1 MKTST
6 VFRFLLLL
14 CLFSLSS
21 LGVRSWGQAMNM
33 PQFGKHK
40 VVITNDTL
48 VYDHRGPDGSLNG
61 SSHNSAACVQFV
73 SADPSKAVV
82 IDFEYIDMHDD
93 GATYPAYLKIY
104 QGECDDSHYTWP
116 ENSSGVNT
124 GAIVLPQ
131 GQIDS
136 LSGSYGGK
144 TYVAGS
150 DQGISIGF
158 MYRWADP
165 SDGFK
170 ARVYC
175 VEKTPMEITGAG
187 SFYQQPSQMYPGLAQ
202 VNLLSFYLQASGL
215 SQPDTLTE
223 FRFRIHSEN
232 LPVEESSLHL
242 YQGSSSSVS
251 NLKEVEAQLS
261 QEGDGYVFRCRQPLV
276 SGRNEFCV
284 GATLKND
291 MSLAGERFS
300 VEAVSLSTY
309 KHSSGFAAFQVSE
322 EVPQYQLL
330 NLLLL
335 SSQGGEYTV
344 SDTIWFYDDG
354 GSEGKISEQFEG
366 WATFVPQTPGKA
378 IEMDFRKIALFNTS
392 STGLNDVL
400 KIYDGKERDE
410 ASLNTVLLKQ
420 TTARVRSLSDD
431 GSLTLYLKST
441 TGIPKDGFEAVVSE
455 IEVLPMVF
463 QEANQFRGTNLR
475 AAQGDSVILLGV
487 NIRTSGL
494 RPLLGLKKMTFDFSS
509 CNREGLIAS
518 ASLWS
523 MGKDSLFV
531 RALAKELC
539 RKESGGNTSLEM
551 EVKDNAPLT
560 LSEGNNYFYLMVN
573 LTSEALDGDHI
584 GALCTSVELTDGSST
599 HTHPL
604 PSVELPQIP
613 VVNEY
618 LSQVG
623 SFVKTF
629 RKQLT
634 FKPTP
639 SSYGSAYATPTSAQQ
654 VTFLPLTP
662 GRVAQIEFSMF
673 SLYFKDSY
681 YGSSEHD
688 VFKIYSGGTDGELLW
703 EFTEKDQ
710 KTLGPGKVL
719 RSKAADG
726 SLTVVFQ
733 PKASSSYYAGKGF
746 TALVSEYEP
755 VDVDIVAA
763 RGYTLGSGIARI
775 GQEDLPLLGMK
786 LDVFGTLGQL
796 ELRSLG
802 LDWKQSEDKV
812 DSVFVYLS
820 SDSIFSSENL
830 SSARLLM
837 KGKPSS
843 VLNLV
848 EDGLSSQ
855 GEGSISAPTLEEG
868 AYYLW
873 LLVNTSADAASQS
886 VLDAAWT
893 SVVTNREKTYE
904 ITQPDPEGEWTLM
917 SMYLLQDG
925 DNGKV
930 KVNGRMMF
938 YDEGGP
944 DGPHGKTAFDGK
956 VTFIPGQEGQVIRM
970 RIVQFQT
977 YTSNQ
982 ELYIY
987 SGSQV
992 ADSCQMAK
1000 CFYKTYSPHKLVS
1013 HDSAGSMTARFVMPE
1028 QRSGIPAFGWVI
1040 EVESVEPQPMRID
1053 SITTQ
1058 PVPQD
1063 FVASY
1068 MENVNILHLQA
1079 YPHGDLGQCELRE
1092 LELDLEG
1099 TDVDLYRLSVYA
1111 LGTDTTF
1118 SVATA
1123 GSLLMGSVDTVKAGT
1138 SRVKIQGKASVNLEA
1153 LHHLYVVYSLGDAVK
1168 GGKVSMR
1175 PVSAMAMQEGAIQEV
1190 EVKPLPCVHEIS
1202 QGISGTFIVG
1212 LSSQAQY
1219 AGIQEAVDALK
1230 AGVSGPV
1237 TLLLEDGEY
1246 DEVVVIPEIPGLSS
1260 HNTLHIT
1267 SLSQDAAKV
1276 TVASDN
1282 YVEYIDYAT
1291 LTRNP
1296 NKGVFNIA
1304 GASHVKISYLS
1315 FTTGNMKFPALLYA
1329 YNASRHLQLSHLRLV
1344 SQRLS
1349 GSYSAGNIN
1358 LFSLG
1363 TSLDIPDYNCDDV
1376 SVRQCYFEGGYIG
1389 LNLGGSGVIAWGSK
1403 GKVQQ
1408 LLVEGNTFV
1417 DQASK
1422 AIYLH
1427 DAEDFVIRGN
1437 SISCRTASSASFWA
1451 MDIYRSGV
1459 SQSVAN
1465 TTANTASVQNSGSAL
1480 IGKSEISANEFRIEV
1495 STTKA
1500 ANAMYLRPVYGRKGN
1515 PMKIYN
1521 NVVQF
1526 TKTQSTSYGIFFAD
1540 GPNEYLEFA
1549 HNTVLLGGE
1558 ILSDYSAVVGLD
1570 NDAEPKQVNWT
1581 NNLFQ
1586 NHVGGFVYRLNRASD
1601 TALMRWKR
1609 NGVYSSENHFARVSQ
1624 EMSFG
1629 DWKKAVGKDYEPVF
1643 DSAVFLS
1650 ETMLGLKE
1658 RGAFDTGLTLDWL
1671 KTDILGIE
1679 RGPRPTLGAYEFE
1692 SGLDMA
1698 PEMLAGYPQ
1707 IGQLE
1712 YNRAELKVKMNQS
1725 GRIYAWVVEKDAV
1738 VPTDSAALSDTVLK
1752 VGRVFEL
1759 SREKETSLWMGSLQ
1773 PSTGYKAWLLMEN
1786 FNQKI
1791 SAVMASPEFKTLYPP
1806 TEVSTFEE
1814 IAWGTDTAFVDGTAR
1829 FEGFRV
1835 VTDSSLDAGAPMGAH
1850 RAAMKG
1856 SAEIR
1861 ILNTDTGLVL
1871 NGFYYKSLSDA
1882 ELKLSRGKLEGSED
1896 GDNSQ
1901 RLTSKEESTLV
1912 VPASSVWTYFNLR
1925 DKGMVSALGLKS
1937 ADSLW
1942 LDDFS
1947 GEPKSLKL
1955 APMLSD
1961 TAVKIG
1967 NTLRLMAK
1975 VACGVPPYTY
1985 LWTNVAGDTLSKT
1998 DILELKAETTVRLR
2012 LDVQDAWRRKVSHK
2026 VEVVVGGDQV
2036 ATFENLLKDED
2047 SQWYG
2052 EKNGNNYFYSGMFRF
2067 ANQYNATYNSWK
2079 GFAYA
2084 NWKTNAYDMN
2094 IGYGNQYR
2102 NVVGGGAD
2110 SSASYAVVFD
2120 TAVMEY
2126 VVDTLGGME
2135 IVGMYVTNNVMTRKS
2150 VLEGDDFAGEPFHE
2164 GDYFKMLVHGQ
2175 SPDGSVKTLEYYLAD
2190 YRSQD
2195 TAEHYLVNHWE
2206 WMDLTSLG
2214 KVKRLGFSFD
2224 ASRRNAYGLLT
2235 PTYAMLDNINS
2246 SYALSLLRADSL
2258 KEGSRLALQQDEFFQ
2273 MPGGGSYQIEIVA
2286 SEGSASASLKEEG
2299 DSLVV
2304 NALTKGEASFTLK
2317 ATRNGHSVYARWDV
2331 SVGENQG
2338 GGVDV
2343 EGIDQVPDSGLLV
2356 KLWPVPARDVLHIA
2370 SNSPVIFLEVFDLSG
2385 RRIYS
2390 RSLAPSASASATT
2403 QEGYSI
2409 DLSPY
2414 RQGSYLIRL
2423 HTSYGVKTLRFVKM

>member
-1 MKTST
+1 MKTSA
-6 VFRFLLLL
+6 VFKFLLLL

-21 LGVRSWGQAMNM
+21 LGVHSWGQEMNM

-48 VYDHRGPDGSLNG
+48 VYDHRGPDGSL
-61 SSHNSAACVQFV
+61 SSLSHNSAACVQFV
-73 SADPSKAVV
+73 SADPNKAVV
-82 IDFEYIDMHDD
+82 IDFEYIDMHSSL
-93 GATYPAYLKIY
+93 ASYPAYLKIY

-116 ENSSGVNT
+116 ESTSGVNIQT
-124 GAIVLPQ
+124 MILPQ

-136 LSGSYGGK
+136 LSGSYEGK
-144 TYVAGS
+144 TYVAES

-158 MYRWADP
+158 MYKYADY

-175 VEKTPMEITGAG
+175 VEKTPMEITEAG
-187 SFYQQPSQMYPGLAQ
+187 SFYQQPSQMYPGLTQ

-223 FRFRIHSEN
+223 FRFHINSEN

-291 MSLAGERFS
+291 MGLAGEMFS

-354 GSEGKISEQFEG
+354 GADGKISEQFEG

-378 IEMDFRKIALFNTS
+378 IEMDFRKISLFNTS
-392 STGLNDVL
+392 SIGLNDVL

-410 ASLNTVLLKQ
+410 ARLNTVLLKQ
-420 TTARVRSLSDD
+420 TTAKVRSLSDD

-463 QEANQFRGTNLR
+463 QGTNQFCDTNLH

-487 NIRTSGL
+487 NIQTSGL
-494 RPLLGLKKMTFDFSS
+494 RPMLELKKMAFDFSS
-509 CNREGLIAS
+509 CSREGLIAS

-523 MGKDSLFV
+523 MGKDSVFV
-531 RALAKELC
+531 QALAQELC
-539 RKESGGNTSLEM
+539 RKELGGNTSLEM
-551 EVKDNAPLT
+551 EVKDKATLT
-560 LSEGNNYFYLMVN
+560 LSEGNNYFYLMVT
-573 LTSEALDGDHI
+573 LTSEALDGDYI
-584 GALCTSVELTDGSST
+584 GALCTSVELSDGSSSNT
-599 HTHPL
+599 HTL

-639 SSYGSAYATPTSAQQ
+639 SSYGSAYETPTSAQQ

-673 SLYFKDSY
+673 DLYFRDY
-681 YGSSEHD
+681 YGSTDHD
-688 VFKIYSGGTDGELLW
+688 IFKIYSGGTDGELLW
-703 EFTEKDQ
+703 EFSEKDQ
-710 KTLGPGKVL
+710 KNLGPGKVL

-733 PKASSSYYAGKGF
+733 PKASSSASAGKGF
-746 TALVSEYEP
+746 KALVSEYEP

-763 RGYTLGSGIARI
+763 SGYTLGSGVARI

-843 VLNLV
+843 VLNLM
-848 EDGLSSQ
+848 EDGQTDQ

-868 AYYLW
+868 TYYLW

-893 SVVTNREKTYE
+893 SVVTNREKTYD
-904 ITQPDPEGEWTLM
+904 IAQPDPEGEWTLM

-925 DNGKV
+925 DNGRV

-956 VTFIPGQEGQVIRM
+956 VTFVPGQEGQVIRM
-970 RIVQFQT
+970 RILEFQT

-1000 CFYKTYSPHKLVS
+1000 CFYKTYSTNKMVS
-1013 HDSAGSMTARFVMPE
+1013 RDSEGSMTARFVMPE
-1028 QRSGIPAFGWVI
+1028 QRYGTPAFGWVI
-1040 EVESVEPQPMRID
+1040 EVESVEPLPMRID

-1058 PVPQD
+1058 PVAQD
-1063 FVASY
+1063 FVAPY
-1068 MENVNILHLQA
+1068 MENVEILHLQA
-1079 YPHGDLGQCELRE
+1079 YPHGDLGQCELRD

-1099 TDVDLYRLSVYA
+1099 TDVDIYQLSVYA

-1138 SRVKIQGKASVNLEA
+1138 SRVRIQGKASVDLEA
-1153 LHHLYVVYSLGDAVK
+1153 IHHLYVVYSLGDAAQ
-1168 GGKVSMR
+1168 GGKVSIR
-1175 PVSAMAMQEGAIQEV
+1175 PVAAKAMQDGEIQDV

-1202 QGISGTFIVG
+1202 QGISGTFVVG

-1219 AGIQEAVDALK
+1219 AEIQEAIDALK

-1296 NKGVFNIA
+1296 NEGVFNIA
-1304 GASHVKISYLS
+1304 GASHVKVSHIT
-1315 FTTGNMKFPALLYA
+1315 FTTTNMEFPSLVFA
-1329 YNASRHLQLSHLRLV
+1329 YKASRHLEFSHLRLLC
-1344 SQRLS
+1344 QRLS
-1349 GSYSAGNIN
+1349 GSYSEGDID
-1358 LFSLG
+1358 LLGLG
-1363 TSLDIPDYNCDDV
+1363 TSLDIPNYNCDDV
-1376 SVRQCYFEGGYIG
+1376 KVSQCYFEGGYIG

-1408 LLVEGNTFV
+1408 LLVEDNTFV

-1459 SQSVAN
+1459 SQSA
-1465 TTANTASVQNSGSAL
+1465 AHAGSSVPGSSIGSTLA
-1480 IGKSEISANEFRIEV
+1480 GKSEISANEFRIEV
-1495 STTKA
+1495 SNTKA
-1500 ANAMYLRPVYGRKGN
+1500 ANAMYFRPLYGRKGN
-1515 PMKIYN
+1515 PVKIYN

-1570 NDAEPKQVNWT
+1570 NDAEPNQVNWT

-1601 TALMRWKR
+1601 TALMQWKR
-1609 NGVYSSENHFARVSQ
+1609 NGVYAPEDHFARVSE
-1624 EMSFG
+1624 EMSYSG
-1629 DWKKAVGKDYEPVF
+1629 WKKAVGKDYEPVF

-1658 RGAFDTGLTLDWL
+1658 LKGFDTGLTLDWV

-1759 SREKETSLWMGSLQ
+1759 SREKETSLWMDSLQ
-1773 PSTGYKAWLLMEN
+1773 PSTVYKAWLLMEN
-1786 FNQKI
+1786 FNQKK
-1791 SAVMASPEFKTLYPP
+1791 SAVLASPDFKTLYPP
-1806 TEVSTFEE
+1806 TEVSTFEK
-1814 IAWGTDTAFVDGTAR
+1814 IALGTDTAFVDGTAR
-1829 FEGFRV
+1829 FEGFQV
-1835 VTDSSLDAGAPMGAH
+1835 VADSSLDAGAPMGPR

-1901 RLTSKEESTLV
+1901 KLTSKEESTLV
-1912 VPASSVWTYFNLR
+1912 VPASFVWTYFNLR
-1925 DKGMVSALGLKS
+1925 DKGMVSALSLKS

-1955 APMLSD
+1955 APMPSD

-1975 VACGVPPYTY
+1975 VACGVPPYNY
-1985 LWTNVAGDTLSKT
+1985 LWTNVAGDTLSKK
-1998 DILELKAETTVRLR
+1998 DILELKAETTVRIR
-2012 LDVQDAWRRKVSHK
+2012 LDVQDAWRRKVSHW

-2052 EKNGNNYFYSGMFRF
+2052 EKNGDNYFYSGMFRF
-2067 ANQYNATYNSWK
+2067 DNQYNATYNSWK

-2135 IVGMYVTNNVMTRKS
+2135 IVGMYVTNNVMTRQS

-2175 SPDGSVKTLEYYLAD
+2175 APDGSVKTLEYYLAD

-2206 WMDLTSLG
+2206 WMDLSSLG

-2246 SYALSLLRADSL
+2246 SYAFSLLRADSL
-2258 KEGSRLALQQDEFFQ
+2258 KEGSRLALQQDAFFQ
-2273 MPGGGSYQIEIVA
+2273 MPGNGIYQIEIVA
-2286 SEGSASASLKEEG
+2286 SEGSASASLKVEG

-2343 EGIDQVPDSGLLV
+2343 EGIGQLSGSALIV
-2356 KLWPVPARDVLHIA
+2356 NLWPVPARDVLHIT
-2370 SNSPVIFLEVFDLSG
+2370 SNSPVTFLEVFDLSG
-2385 RRIYS
+2385 RRIHS
-2390 RSLAPSASASATT
+2390 RSLAPSGSASTTT
-2403 QEGYSI
+2403 QDEYSL
-2409 DLSPY
+2409 DLSTY
-2414 RQGSYLIRL
+2414 RQGTYLVRL